1 MKIVKIK
8 NINKID
14 KLKKTLIN
22 LFFISILCLVL
33 FIIYS
38 KFFLRNI
45 NIKPFGI
52 QILIVSSN
60 SMKPEFQKND
70 IIIIKEEKEYNIGDI
85 VTFIDKEGNLVTHRI
100 IEKYE
105 NAFYTKGDNNNTKD
119 EPKIS
124 YSEISGKVIF
134 TIKLRD

>member
-119 EPKIS
+119 ESKIS

>member
-1 MKIVKIK
+1 MKIVKIE

-38 KFFLRNI
+38 KFFSKNI

-119 EPKIS
+119 ESKIS

>member
-1 MKIVKIK
+1 MKIVKIE

-38 KFFLRNI
+38 KFFSRNI

-105 NAFYTKGDNNNTKD
+105 NAFYTKGDNNNT
-119 EPKIS
+119 
-124 YSEISGKVIF
+124 
-134 TIKLRD
+134 

>member
-1 MKIVKIK
+1 
-8 NINKID
+8 
-14 KLKKTLIN
+14 
-22 LFFISILCLVL
+22 
-33 FIIYS
+33 
-38 KFFLRNI
+38 
-45 NIKPFGI
+45 
-52 QILIVSSN
+52 
-60 SMKPEFQKND
+60 MKPEFQKND

-119 EPKIS
+119 ESKIS

>member
-1 MKIVKIK
+1 MKIVKIE

-119 EPKIS
+119 ESKIS

>member
-38 KFFLRNI
+38 KFFSRNI

-119 EPKIS
+119 ESKIS

>member
-1 MKIVKIK
+1 MKIVKIE

-38 KFFLRNI
+38 KFFSRNI

-119 EPKIS
+119 ESKIS